1 MPGQISMGNGADN
14 IDGGII
20 ALNWSS
26 AACVLN
32 SGHWYFD
39 VHRLQRTATTARR
52 SKQHS
57 AVVGV
62 SDSVSGINLL

>member
-14 IDGGII
+14 IDGGIN

-26 AACVLN
+26 TACVLN

-57 AVVGV
+57 AVVRV
-62 SDSVSGINLL
+62 SDIKVF